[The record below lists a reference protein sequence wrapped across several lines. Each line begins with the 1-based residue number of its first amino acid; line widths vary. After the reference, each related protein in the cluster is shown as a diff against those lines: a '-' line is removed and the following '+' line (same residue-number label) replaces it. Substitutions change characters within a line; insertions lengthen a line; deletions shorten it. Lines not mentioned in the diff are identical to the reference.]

1 MDPARRSHSL
11 AARHNAA
18 KEDVHEPLSY
28 KLRSAYAGPLGDGA
42 HGAAWLGVPPA
53 EPSARESS
61 YEGDVRCAS
70 PERRLP

>member
-42 HGAAWLGVPPA
+42 HGAAWLGCHPPN
-53 EPSARESS
+53 P
-61 YEGDVRCAS
+61 
-70 PERRLP
+70 RRGKEATRATPVVLLQ